1 MLWDE
6 SFQSWVELGVS
17 SQPSALL
24 LTPDG
29 DYLAGWAGP
38 YPEDDVLELV
48 QPYLG

>member
-24 LTPDG
+24 LTPTG
-29 DYLAGWAGP
+29 TPLAGWIGP
-38 YPEDDVLELV
+38 YPEDEVLELI
-48 QPYLG
+48 QPFIG